1 MFLLIRLFK
10 HELASAIRQQTG
22 ADAQFLI
29 FSAHTERA
37 STLITDAVFY
47 FAAVPA
53 VILFGIAKGG
63 FGSGL
68 GILAVPVIAMVVSP
82 VQAAA
87 ILLPILCVMDLVGLW
102 AYRGKW
108 IWPELRILLPASLI
122 GIIAG
127 TLLFEYMNPARLRL
141 LLGVVAVAFTV
152 HHFLQAYLN
161 KVTEQKLFGPALGMG
176 AATLAGLTSFIAHA
190 GGPPITM
197 YLLHRGIN
205 RTQFVATTVVFFA
218 VVNYV
223 KLAPYAWLGQ
233 FDASNLKTS
242 LVLAPLAPIGIG
254 MGVWLHNRVTDRFF
268 FRAAYTILFIVGLK
282 LMYDGITGL

>member
-1 MFLLIRLFK
+1 MI
-10 HELASAIRQQTG
+10 
-22 ADAQFLI
+22 ADT
-29 FSAHTERA
+29 S
-37 STLITDAVFY
+37 FY
-47 FAAVPA
+47 VAAVPA

-68 GILAVPVIAMVVSP
+68 GVLAVPLIAMVISP

-87 ILLPILCVMDLVGLW
+87 ILLPILCVMDLLGLW

-108 IWPELRILLPASLI
+108 ILPELRVLLPASLV
-122 GIIAG
+122 GIAVG
-127 TLLFEYMNPARLRL
+127 TLMFEYMSPARLRL
-141 LLGVVAVAFTV
+141 LLGVVATSFTLN
-152 HHFLQAYLN
+152 HWLQAQWGQAA
-161 KVTEQKLFGPALGMG
+161 EQKLFGPAIGMS
-176 AATLAGLTSFIAHA
+176 AAVVAGFTSFIAHS

-197 YLLHRGIN
+197 YLLRRGLD

-242 LVLAPLAPIGIG
+242 LVLAPLAPVGIG

-268 FRAAYTILFIVGLK
+268 FQVAYAMLFVVGLK